1 MMSLALTMPT
11 TIVGWLIAV
20 VILAAC
26 VALVIVALKQFGIAI
41 PAWVQQVGWIIIV
54 AAVIIGAIRIVMS
67 L

>member
-11 TIVGWLIAV
+11 TIVGWLIA
-20 VILAAC
+20 
-26 VALVIVALKQFGIAI
+26 
-41 PAWVQQVGWIIIV
+41 IV